1 MSQALVETDQVF
13 LTVPEV
19 EVEQVELNGQTLTLP
34 VLAEGHFWRLA
45 YAGLG
50 MTTIQLR
57 KKFGPISLKV
67 DERHIALREDGRYFN
82 PASTIEKTAAGMM
95 RTRLVE
101 NEQERIFDGLYGD
114 FKQVK

>member
-67 DERHIALREDGRYFN
+67 DEHYIALKKGGHYLN
-82 PASTIEKTAAGMM
+82 PASVIENTAANMM
-95 RTRLVE
+95 WARLAE